1 MEKHML
7 ALQLSHILG
16 EPYSREWVYEQ
27 LELPKKESFGDLAF
41 PCFPLAKEFKKN
53 PKLIADEL
61 AEKLKHPHITKA
73 ESAGG
78 YVNVFLDQSFFTEE
92 TLKEVLANDR
102 DYGSH
107 NFGAEKTVV
116 LDMSSPNIAK
126 PFSMGHLRSTIIGNA
141 ISNLAEKCGFETV
154 KVNYI
159 GDYGTQFGKLVA
171 AYHRWGDDDAIQA
184 DPLTELTRIYVKFHE
199 EAKTDPT
206 LIDEGRTCFKKLEDA
221 DPEVL
226 ELWRWFKDVSL
237 QEFDRIYDLL
247 GVTFDLTRGE
257 AYYNDKMEGVI
268 KRIAGAGLL
277 EESDGAQVVRLDEQ
291 ELPPCLIRK
300 SNGTTTYATRDLAAA
315 IDRYESFHFAESLYL
330 VGHEQTLHFQ
340 QVKYVLDK
348 MDLPWANDM
357 HHVPFGMI
365 LKDGKKMSTRAG
377 KTVLLEQ
384 VLQEAIDR
392 ARENIADKN
401 PDLKNQEQVARQ
413 VGVGSVIFHDLK
425 HDRTHDVEFSL
436 DDMLSFEGNTGPYVQ
451 YTHVRTKSLL
461 KKAGYEK
468 EDAEVKLVDE
478 KAWPLIKLV
487 RAFPKV
493 VKESYEQYDPSRIA
507 KYLLDVS
514 RSFNHYY
521 AHNQI
526 LDSDQEA
533 GRLTL
538 IYSVNLILQN
548 GLEILGIE
556 APDQM

>member
-171 AYHRWGDDDAIQA
+171 AYHHWGDDDAIQA

-199 EAKTDPT
+199 EAKTDLT

-226 ELWRWFKDVSL
+226 ELWRWFKDVSM

-330 VGHEQTLHFQ
+330 VGQEQTLHFQ

-468 EDAEVKLVDE
+468 GDAEVRLVDE
-478 KAWPLIKLV
+478 KAWPLTKLV